1 MGACL
6 TRQRR
11 PICVSN
17 LRWEQW
23 QPWDGKR
30 DGRAPRLE
38 PALQASVPHWSSN
51 PGLRWAVKKLGLTPC
66 FDSAVLF
73 PPLAANPEVACYG
86 MIPSPTRHVPAPIH
100 PRLFAVGDSH
110 RSQGFLYPWK
120 PYAPPHIPVY
130 SRFVPPPQAAE
141 QTGKRPNRSEHP
153 RCLCRRRR
161 QRHRGNGIWRGH
173 EAWGKETPGY
183 GADRLRR
190 KRAGGGA

>member
-1 MGACL
+1 LSVGCSSGL
-6 TRQRR
+6 
-11 PICVSN
+11 
-17 LRWEQW
+17 EFH
-23 QPWDGKR
+23 
-30 DGRAPRLE
+30 GRATGRL
-38 PALQASVPHWSSN
+38 AL
-51 PGLRWAVKKLGLTPC
+51 VKKLGLTR
-66 FDSAVLF
+66 FLDSAVLF
-73 PPLAANPEVACYG
+73 LPSANPKVACYG
-86 MIPSPTRHVPAPIH
+86 TISTPTRRAPAATD

-141 QTGKRPNRSEHP
+141 QTGKRPNRSEHR
-153 RCLCRRRR
+153 RCLCRLRR

-190 KRAGGGA
+190 KRAGGGGLNAPPPASLAALLHRARSSSDQRHNPTRHLRPRG